1 MFSQPPISL
10 DLTMQV
16 LDPPSLSMF
25 LSCWEGG
32 STTDLMCA
40 VWGTGENE
48 SGQISPR
55 EQTQVAVSL

>member
-1 MFSQPPISL
+1 
-10 DLTMQV
+10 MQV

-40 VWGTGENE
+40 VWGTGESE